1 MRNVAAG
8 NLDPLRTRRRP
19 GRVCVSLRF
28 VFQHFT
34 VHSTHHVWTHIPI
47 DLGIAFDSIVY
58 VFICR
63 PASKKVVLPKQD
75 SRSHMFPFL
84 SGDFMKSF
92 MHGILFGAPW
102 LII

>member
-1 MRNVAAG
+1 MYLYAVR
-8 NLDPLRTRRRP
+8 
-19 GRVCVSLRF
+19 
-28 VFQHFT
+28 
-34 VHSTHHVWTHIPI
+34 
-47 DLGIAFDSIVY
+47 
-58 VFICR
+58 
-63 PASKKVVLPKQD
+63 LPKKLTLTLLLRVFEYLFLPKRD

>member
-1 MRNVAAG
+1 M
-8 NLDPLRTRRRP
+8 
-19 GRVCVSLRF
+19 SLRF
-28 VFQHFT
+28 VFQHVT

-63 PASKKVVLPKQD
+63 PASNKVDPYTSFACVSIFLLPKRD